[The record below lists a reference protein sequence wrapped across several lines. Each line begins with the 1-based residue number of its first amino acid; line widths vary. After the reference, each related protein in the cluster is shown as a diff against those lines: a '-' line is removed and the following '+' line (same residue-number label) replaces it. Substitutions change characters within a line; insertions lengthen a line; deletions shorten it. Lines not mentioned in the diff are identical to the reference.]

1 MGRLPIDSALK
12 GRGRPSW
19 EGWVGQPILER
30 EMSTRR
36 ELLVDEPYVVK
47 TTKFLFSPRC
57 FVGVV
62 SLKHGDPNSVLVI
75 DEYQKIWSVPKGAVE
90 RLEQPD
96 WPDWAAT
103 FVAECVEA
111 DKRLRA
117 KGL

>member
-1 MGRLPIDSALK
+1 
-12 GRGRPSW
+12 
-19 EGWVGQPILER
+19 
-30 EMSTRR
+30 MSTRR